1 MKNWKRVI
9 QNIDLIL
16 FKIIFFFF
24 LLGIHSV
31 RADEM
36 SSEKYLFSFKTYK
49 STCLLRVNDLPA
61 IDNTTNDSGTMSAG
75 FNLTAFLE
83 NGKNDIELLMAP
95 QYHKDPKTLYPD
107 SSCEVIVTKDTE
119 TASTEIAR
127 FKLSVNEKGE
137 ITASESVNTANSS
150 TVFEGYTQNEQ
161 DYGFYKVRGNLK
173 IDSLPR
179 WAWVNATPVTE
190 NDLPKIKLAYTDI
203 WMMIKDRDIEGLKKI
218 SQISNQEMA
227 FAEGATTGMMFIS
240 TDFPQHVIDKNL
252 TPAPIEWGKF
262 RIIKYRN
269 GRLFRLAFGFFQNSP
284 LKFQNSNGEGV
295 FTYNPYFSIIDGKV
309 TLVR

>member
-1 MKNWKRVI
+1 MKNWKKVNLDI
-9 QNIDLIL
+9 GLIL
-16 FKIIFFFF
+16 FKMVFFFF
-24 LLGIHSV
+24 LLGVSPV

-61 IDNTTNDSGTMSAG
+61 VDNTMLHSKTMSTG

-83 NGKNDIELLMAP
+83 NGNNDIELLMGP
-95 QYHKDPKTLYPD
+95 KNHKDPKTLYPD
-107 SSCEVIVTKDTE
+107 SSCQVTITKDTE
-119 TASTEIAR
+119 TSSTEITS

-137 ITASESVNTANSS
+137 ITASDSSS
-150 TVFEGYTQNEQ
+150 TVNSEKVFEGYTQNEQ

-173 IDSLPR
+173 IDRLPR
-179 WAWVNATPVTE
+179 WSWVNATPVTE

-203 WMMIKDRDIEGLKKI
+203 WLMMKDRDIEGLKKI

-227 FAEGATTGMMFIS
+227 FAEGTTTGLMFIS
-240 TDFPQHVIDKNL
+240 TDFPQHVIDKKL
-252 TPAPIEWGKF
+252 APAPIEWGKYK
-262 RIIKYRN
+262 IIRYRN
-269 GRLFRLAFGFFQNSP
+269 GRLFRLAIGFFQNSP
-284 LKFQNSNGEGV
+284 LKFQDSNGDVV